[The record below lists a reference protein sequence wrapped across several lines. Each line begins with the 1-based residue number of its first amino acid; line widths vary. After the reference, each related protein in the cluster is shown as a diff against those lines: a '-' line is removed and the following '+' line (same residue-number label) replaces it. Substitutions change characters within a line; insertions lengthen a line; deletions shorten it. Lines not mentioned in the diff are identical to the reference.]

1 MTEAKATGS
10 MDWIRDRWHDVA
22 GTGATTWLAWAV
34 WALLALG
41 VVALIVVNT
50 EIRRHRHQLHDQSRP
65 HVSMFMEPHAAD
77 WHVIELV
84 VRNFGKTSAY
94 DVSFTFPNPPTV
106 AEYENATDGYADVV
120 ELQLPPQLPALAPG
134 QEWRTV
140 WDSAL
145 DRTELGEGIES
156 RFPGTVTYFDRP
168 EEARGWRFWRR
179 PRRALE
185 TKVVLDWASLPPVQR
200 IELMT
205 NHDLAKREK
214 QKLELLRSMLTYFHY
229 ASKETRADVFR
240 SEIERMN
247 RAVDETKD
255 RWRTRQ
261 IDAAPTDVSLRWG
274 NAEEELGR
282 HRGERV

>member
-1 MTEAKATGS
+1 MEWVHDHWHRMMGAGS
-10 MDWIRDRWHDVA
+10 A
-22 GTGATTWLAWAV
+22 TWLAWAV
-34 WALLALG
+34 WALLGLG
-41 VVALIVVNT
+41 VVALIYIGQQNRRNRRLASG
-50 EIRRHRHQLHDQSRP
+50 EIRP
-65 HVSMFMEPHAAD
+65 HVAMFMEPHAAD

-84 VRNFGKTSAY
+84 ARNFGKTPAY
-94 DVSFTFPNPPTV
+94 DISFTFPQPPTV

-120 ELQLPPQLPALAPG
+120 ELKLPKQLPILAPG

-145 DRTELGEGIES
+145 DRSELGEGIES
-156 RFPGTVTYFDRP
+156 RFPGTVTYYDCVETP
-168 EEARGWRFWRR
+168 RGWKFWQPERR
-179 PRRALE
+179 PLE

-205 NHDLAKREK
+205 SHDLAKREK
-214 QKLELLRSMLTYFHY
+214 QKLELLRSLLSYFHY

-240 SEIERMN
+240 SEIQRIN

-261 IDAAPTDVSLRWG
+261 IEAPPTDVSLQWG
-274 NAEEELGR
+274 NGSEELGK

>member
-1 MTEAKATGS
+1 ME
-10 MDWIRDRWHDVA
+10 WIRARWHEVLNA
-22 GTGATTWLAWAV
+22 GSGAWLAWAV

-41 VVALIVVNT
+41 VVALIYIGQQNRRNRRLASE
-50 EIRRHRHQLHDQSRP
+50 EIRP
-65 HVSMFMEPHAAD
+65 HVGMFMEPHAAD

-84 VRNFGKTSAY
+84 VRNFGKTPAY
-94 DVSFTFPNPPTV
+94 DISFTFPQPPTV
-106 AEYENATDGYADVV
+106 AEYENATDGYADVI
-120 ELQLPPQLPALAPG
+120 ELQLPKQLPTLAPG

-156 RFPGTVTYFDRP
+156 RFPGTVTFYDRVENP
-168 EEARGWRFWRR
+168 RGWKFWQRGRR
-179 PRRALE
+179 PLQ

-205 NHDLAKREK
+205 SHDLAKREK
-214 QKLELLRSMLTYFHY
+214 QKLELLRSLLTYFHY
-229 ASKETRADVFR
+229 ASKETRVDVFR
-240 SEIERMN
+240 GEIERIN

-261 IDAAPTDVSLRWG
+261 IDAPPTDVSLRWG
-274 NAEEELGR
+274 DAEKELGK

>member
-1 MTEAKATGS
+1 MGWVQGGWHGVTEVGS
-10 MDWIRDRWHDVA
+10 S
-22 GTGATTWLAWAV
+22 TWLAWAA
-34 WALLALG
+34 WAVLALG
-41 VVALIVVNT
+41 VVALVFANT
-50 EIRRHRHQLHDQSRP
+50 QIKRNRRLAAEQTRP
-65 HVSMFMEPHAAD
+65 HVGMLMEPHAAD

-84 VRNFGKTSAY
+84 VRNFGKTPAY
-94 DVSFTFPNPPTV
+94 DISFTFPHPPTV

-120 ELQLPPQLPALAPG
+120 ELQLPRQLPTLAPG

-145 DRTELGEGIES
+145 DRNELGEGIES
-156 RFPGTVTYFDRP
+156 RFPGTVSYYDRVEIP
-168 EEARGWRFWRR
+168 RGWKFWRPSRR
-179 PRRALE
+179 PLE

-214 QKLELLRSMLTYFHY
+214 QKMELLRSLLTYFHY
-229 ASKETRADVFR
+229 AAKETRTDVFR
-240 SEIERMN
+240 SEIERIN

-255 RWRTRQ
+255 RWRTRE
-261 IDAAPTDVSLRWG
+261 IEAPPTDVSLRWG
-274 NAEEELGR
+274 DAEQELGK